1 MYGDTTVI
9 RHLAAGLR
17 DQAEE
22 IRQRAD
28 ELVGRAD
35 ATPWRGRAADAMRAG
50 VRRHA
55 GELRGTADLHDDA
68 ATALLRHARQ
78 VEETLA
84 VVAGI
89 ERAAQLLIEAA
100 RGRLADLAGGVADAV
115 GLGGLG
121 DLGDLGDAAD
131 RVLARFAPP
140 PPGHLAW
147 LRVDL
152 PGLRA

>member
-9 RHLAAGLR
+9 RHLATALR
-17 DQAEE
+17 DQADD
-22 IRQRAD
+22 IRLRAD
-28 ELVGRAD
+28 ELVGRAE

-68 ATALLRHARQ
+68 AAALLRHARQ
-78 VEETLA
+78 VDETLA
-84 VVAGI
+84 VIAGI
-89 ERAAQLLIEAA
+89 ERAVQQLLEAA

-115 GLGGLG
+115 GLG
-121 DLGDLGDAAD
+121 DAAD
-131 RVLARFAPP
+131 RVLAQFVPP

-152 PGLRA
+152 PGLGA